1 MDIFFVDGLKVVF
14 RCGLAL
20 LLTMKEQF
28 LARDLEGMLR
38 LAEKEAPKF
47 FAKDPDLLIQK
58 AYKLVTI
65 SDSKMAKWRKEC
77 ESERKRQLAEE
88 GEARRLRAENR
99 ILQGR
104 IQSLEKENN
113 TLAHSLIQKSV
124 KQAIE
129 AEEKLLL
136 GKELKLAKKHVKR
149 LSGGSVSGESCSMS
163 HGSQA
168 DSCSMLCSIT

>member
-1 MDIFFVDGLKVVF
+1 MTNKKSTIS
-14 RCGLAL
+14 
-20 LLTMKEQF
+20 
-28 LARDLEGMLR
+28 RD
-38 LAEKEAPKF
+38 F
-47 FAKDPDLLIQK
+47 
-58 AYKLVTI
+58 YKLVTI

-149 LSGGSVSGESCSMS
+149 LSGGSVSGESYSMNHAS
-163 HGSQA
+163 HDGS
-168 DSCSMLCSIT
+168 